1 MIEGYN
7 APWRTI
13 TATIKSRLLMATGEV
28 LRHLLLPTTER
39 SIAIVIGSIF
49 TGILTDPVA
58 TSTTAALHGP
68 TISGNT
74 CRMKIVAA
82 LSIDVSKSI
91 VDLASMAMTEIG
103 RRSAD
108 TAMTRTAVMTDA
120 TTDGA
125 TSIVLAIA
133 IVMIVVMTVGM
144 TVETTDVMT
153 VETTDVMTVETTDVM
168 TVEMTVEMTDV
179 MTVEMTVDMT
189 DIVKIVIGNA
199 SANGPKTRTLRMS
212 AEPMLLDGWMSFAEL
227 VTTRINE
234 HKTTML

>member
-153 VETTDVMTVETTDVM
+153 VETTDVMTVE
-168 TVEMTVEMTDV
+168 MTVEMTDV

-227 VTTRINE
+227 ATTRINE
-234 HKTTML
+234 HKTMML

>member
-153 VETTDVMTVETTDVM
+153 VETTDVMTVE
-168 TVEMTVEMTDV
+168 MTVEMTDV

>member
-153 VETTDVMTVETTDVM
+153 VETT
-168 TVEMTVEMTDV
+168 
-179 MTVEMTVDMT
+179 VDMT